1 MKTDPEGN
9 KLLAVYH
16 LRELIEETPNDKEL
30 GKKIREIWNY
40 INTYED

>member
-9 KLLAVYH
+9 KLLAVYT
-16 LRELIEETPNDKEL
+16 LREIIEETPNDEEL
-30 GKKIREIWNY
+30 GKKIRKIWNY